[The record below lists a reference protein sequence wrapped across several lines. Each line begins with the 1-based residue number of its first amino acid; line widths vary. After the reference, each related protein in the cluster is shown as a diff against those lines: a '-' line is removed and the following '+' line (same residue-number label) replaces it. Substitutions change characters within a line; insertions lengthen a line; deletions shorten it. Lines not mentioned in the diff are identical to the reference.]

1 MGREIVTLYIEDSGL
16 QLLVTSGK
24 RIRKWARLPLE
35 PGLVKGS
42 VVMKEEEVA
51 RAIGELINANQ
62 VKNRRVTVG
71 LSGLRSLTR
80 PLIVSP
86 APRARLAEI
95 VLGEAKKL
103 LPVPLDQ
110 LYVSWQTAPMPGKKL
125 QVFVIAI
132 PRKTVESAMAT
143 LLRAGL
149 KPQFLDLKPLALARL
164 VREKNAIIV
173 DVQPSEFDIVVMVDG
188 VPQPIRTLPL
198 GEGTVADRLKAVGD
212 DVARTIEFHNSNN
225 PERPLGAAVPLYVG
239 GELAA
244 ELSLARQL
252 SERIGHP
259 VSILSSP
266 LPCRELPDPG
276 PYLVNIGLA
285 LKELSSVKRG
295 ASPATNVNAV
305 PEAYRPKPISLARAV
320 ALPVVVAAGG
330 MLLPMVMVLQADSDS
345 NASLRLQLDNV
356 NQLVAQRQRD
366 ETRLKADV
374 AALEKKAAGA
384 DATYGG
390 LVQELKSLK
399 TAAERV
405 NGDLWAVLDSMD
417 TSSVQMEHIS
427 FTRDTLTVKGILPTQ
442 FHVINYAANLNNTG
456 RFSDVVIS
464 SMGRRGGA
472 VEFVVEMRH

>member
-1 MGREIVTLYIEDSGL
+1 MGKEIVTLYIEDAGL

-24 RIRKWARLPLE
+24 HIKKWARLPLE

-42 VVMKEEEVA
+42 VVMNEEEVA
-51 RAIGELINANQ
+51 RAIGELMNANK
-62 VKNRRVTVG
+62 VKNKKVIVG

-80 PLIVSP
+80 PFIVSA
-86 APRARLAEI
+86 APRAKLAEI
-95 VLGEAKKL
+95 VLREARKL
-103 LPVPLDQ
+103 LPVPLEQ

-125 QVFVIAI
+125 QVFLVAI

-164 VREKNAIIV
+164 VREKSAIIV
-173 DVQPSEFDIVVMVDG
+173 DVQPAEADIVVMVDG

-198 GEGTVADRLKAVGD
+198 GEGTVAERLKAVGD
-212 DVARTIEFHNSNN
+212 DVARTIEFHNSSN
-225 PERPLGAAVPLYVG
+225 PDSPLNAAAPLYVG

-244 ELSLARQL
+244 EPSLARQL

-266 LPCRELPDPG
+266 LPCRELPDLG
-276 PYLVNIGLA
+276 TYLVNIGLA
-285 LKELSSVKRG
+285 LKELPSVKRG

-305 PEAYRPKPISLARAV
+305 PIAYRPKPISLARAV
-320 ALPVVVAAGG
+320 ALPVVIAAGG

-345 NASLRLQLDNV
+345 NASLRLQLDNA
-356 NQLVAQRQRD
+356 NRLVAQRQRD
-366 ETRLKADV
+366 ETRLKAEV

-390 LVQELKSLK
+390 LVLELKGLK
-399 TAAERV
+399 TSADRV
-405 NGDLWAVLDSMD
+405 NGDLWAILDSMD
-417 TSSVQMEHIS
+417 SSSVRMDHIS
-427 FTRDTLTVKGILPTQ
+427 YTKDTVTVIGTFPTQ
-442 FHVINYAANLNNTG
+442 SHVTIYAANLNSTG
-456 RFSDVVIS
+456 RFSGVVIT
-464 SMGRRGGA
+464 SMVRKGDA